1 MQEKLRHDVTTTT
14 SRRSDSYVGTQFQEH
29 PAHYQVNLISIFGD
43 KKTKKGAILN
53 VKPLFCSVV
62 APSVPMNRTMK
73 PVSKDIETGFIF
85 ILEFC
90 VLWCTW
96 EWNHVADILH
106 TGYEENQTLET
117 ETETCVWA

>member
-1 MQEKLRHDVTTTT
+1 MPLYIVK
-14 SRRSDSYVGTQFQEH
+14 
-29 PAHYQVNLISIFGD
+29 YQ
-43 KKTKKGAILN
+43 
-53 VKPLFCSVV
+53 
-62 APSVPMNRTMK
+62 NRYLLAGQVLAK
-73 PVSKDIETGFIF
+73 SNEACFEGHRNRLHFF